1 MDKKKIAENLRTL
14 RGSRSLAQV
23 AQDIGVTAPALSN
36 YEQGLRIPRDE
47 IKVRLAK
54 YYGQSVESIFF
65 S

>member
-1 MDKKKIAENLRTL
+1 MNKEKIAKNLKAL
-14 RGSRSLAQV
+14 RGSKSLVQV

-47 IKVRLAK
+47 IKIKLAK
-54 YYGQSVESIFF
+54 YYGVTVESIFF